1 MKCLTAEELI
11 ELLNAD
17 DHAPGLDRAISHLV
31 DCRQCADHYDS
42 LAQIH
47 APPIDAARWQAVA
60 NPGTTGPQAV
70 GASSAF
76 PWDLPNFQV
85 IRRLGQ
91 GGMGEVY
98 QCHDLE
104 LNRPVAVKSIP
115 LSRIRPEFLARQR
128 REANLQASLNHPN
141 IISVYAFDVS
151 PTARPYL
158 VMEYVEGIT
167 LSELISQQLPTSRTT
182 VQIMLQVARAVAF
195 SHAHQILHRDLNPSN
210 ILLKQVPQA
219 NTAIAVRDREANS
232 GGWFA
237 KIADFGLARLMTT
250 GQRLTAS
257 AGGIGTP
264 AYLAPESVN
273 KAFGPVGVGT
283 DIYALGVILYE
294 CLTGRPPF
302 PAESVAECIRMIQE
316 HEPPAP
322 RHVNPAIPHDLEA
335 ICLKCIEKEPQRR
348 YLTAAA
354 LADDLER
361 FQGGL
366 PILARPIGLVGKTIR
381 WCNRNRWLTAALATS
396 ALSLILLGLGGV
408 WIAWRQ
414 NTLRRTADERAA
426 EALRAQSAAHRYS
439 DLARN
444 NFMASLQ
451 QIHAIDLQLREML
464 RNDPDQPE
472 IDQAQRLLESKKQ
485 DLADTYLFQS
495 MKLGEPQGF
504 ELDRIFKD
512 ARTMDDIGLRV
523 SAIPVLERL
532 VEITK
537 KPARSLRDEQFRLSV
552 GMKSS
557 AMLAVWLNEQSQY
570 GRASTLLRQAWHEWP
585 LDLSN
590 AHIYSDSVLRDRN
603 VLARVYLSLVDTK
616 ELADEA
622 RSVEQELSE
631 IMQLQGQR
639 KAAK

>member
-1 MKCLTAEELI
+1 
-11 ELLNAD
+11 
-17 DHAPGLDRAISHLV
+17 
-31 DCRQCADHYDS
+31 
-42 LAQIH
+42 
-47 APPIDAARWQAVA
+47 
-60 NPGTTGPQAV
+60 
-70 GASSAF
+70 
-76 PWDLPNFQV
+76 
-85 IRRLGQ
+85 
-91 GGMGEVY
+91 
-98 QCHDLE
+98 
-104 LNRPVAVKSIP
+104 
-115 LSRIRPEFLARQR
+115 
-128 REANLQASLNHPN
+128 
-141 IISVYAFDVS
+141 
-151 PTARPYL
+151 
-158 VMEYVEGIT
+158 
-167 LSELISQQLPTSRTT
+167 
-182 VQIMLQVARAVAF
+182 
-195 SHAHQILHRDLNPSN
+195 
-210 ILLKQVPQA
+210 
-219 NTAIAVRDREANS
+219 
-232 GGWFA
+232 
-237 KIADFGLARLMTT
+237 
-250 GQRLTAS
+250 
-257 AGGIGTP
+257 
-264 AYLAPESVN
+264 
-273 KAFGPVGVGT
+273 
-283 DIYALGVILYE
+283 
-294 CLTGRPPF
+294 
-302 PAESVAECIRMIQE
+302 MIQE